1 MIAIK
6 FDGSYELI
14 FDLNKSH
21 SSIYKSDQIQIKEY
35 KAPFDILL
43 KKRLNSAKILSI
55 KTLPNNRILAIK
67 ATLSGSYKEI
77 TTTIYLE
84 FTGRFTN
91 AIICDENGVIVEAL
105 HHFDNDTRSIKVG
118 KILTPLDEFEIREKP
133 SEIIE
138 NFDKVCDEFLSYHP
152 DIVLMDISLPF
163 YSGYY
168 WCEKIRQISK
178 VPIIFVSSAS
188 DNMNI
193 IMAVNMGGDDF
204 IAKPFDFQVLMAKIQ
219 AILRRTYDFADNSN
233 LIEHKGLI
241 FNLSDLT
248 VLYNGKKAELTKN
261 EARILQQ
268 LLEKK
273 GKIVS
278 RDSLMMRLWETDSF
292 VE

>member
-1 MIAIK
+1 
-6 FDGSYELI
+6 
-14 FDLNKSH
+14 
-21 SSIYKSDQIQIKEY
+21 
-35 KAPFDILL
+35 
-43 KKRLNSAKILSI
+43 
-55 KTLPNNRILAIK
+55 
-67 ATLSGSYKEI
+67 
-77 TTTIYLE
+77 
-84 FTGRFTN
+84 
-91 AIICDENGVIVEAL
+91 
-105 HHFDNDTRSIKVG
+105 
-118 KILTPLDEFEIREKP
+118 
-133 SEIIE
+133 
-138 NFDKVCDEFLSYHP
+138 
-152 DIVLMDISLPF
+152 
-163 YSGYY
+163 
-168 WCEKIRQISK
+168 
-178 VPIIFVSSAS
+178 
-188 DNMNI
+188 MNI

-292 VE
+292 VDDNTLSVNVNRLRKKLEQLGLESFITTKKGAGYLIEG

>member
-1 MIAIK
+1 M
-6 FDGSYELI
+6 
-14 FDLNKSH
+14 
-21 SSIYKSDQIQIKEY
+21 
-35 KAPFDILL
+35 
-43 KKRLNSAKILSI
+43 AKILIVEDDKIIASEM
-55 KTLPNNRILAIK
+55 KKYMENWGYEA
-67 ATLSGSYKEI
+67 ATIQNFKEI
-77 TTTIYLE
+77 LSE
-84 FTGRFTN
+84 FAAFSPQ
-91 AIICDENGVIVEAL
+91 L
-105 HHFDNDTRSIKVG
+105 
-118 KILTPLDEFEIREKP
+118 
-133 SEIIE
+133 
-138 NFDKVCDEFLSYHP
+138 
-152 DIVLMDISLPF
+152 VLMDISLPF

-292 VE
+292 VDDNTLSVNVNRLRKKLEQLGLESFITTKKGAGYLIEG